1 MTQLMGQIAG
11 HGRNDALR
19 LGKSLLKRAVL
30 TGADSEVGNFENLGC
45 LRNGLVKI
53 SAPVQ
58 GLPRGHGIAVGL
70 PRSGPARFRSIAGP
84 QSEMPGTCF
93 R

>member
-30 TGADSEVGNFENLGC
+30 TGADSEVRQ
-45 LRNGLVKI
+45 LRE
-53 SAPVQ
+53 SWMSPQ
-58 GLPRGHGIAVGL
+58 
-70 PRSGPARFRSIAGP
+70 RSGQDISHCARSAAGAWRGRGLL
-84 QSEMPGTCF
+84 QIQQYFHTE
-93 R
+93 

>member
-1 MTQLMGQIAG
+1 MTQLMGQIAA

-30 TGADSEVGNFENLGC
+30 TGADSEVGNFENHGC

-53 SAPVQ
+53 SATVQ
-58 GLPRGHGIAVGL
+58 GLPQGRCVAVGL
-70 PRSGPARFRSIAGP
+70 PRTGPTGFRSIAGP